1 MAGPVPHI
9 QITEQNTETVAHHL
23 VTDFANVT
31 DNTLALKERVTFI
44 HIYQYFKSQSNLQLM
59 ALSPTAPVLMT
70 TSPKVLI
77 SQYYQAEIM

>member
-31 DNTLALKERVTFI
+31 DNTLALKEKGY
-44 HIYQYFKSQSNLQLM
+44 IYSY
-59 ALSPTAPVLMT
+59 LSIFQ
-70 TSPKVLI
+70 I
-77 SQYYQAEIM
+77 SE